1 MDDVL
6 PPAADVIAELGLQP
20 HPEGGFFRE
29 TFRAT
34 AVVEAAQGRR
44 ASATAIAFL
53 LTAARP
59 SRFHR
64 LVSHEL
70 WVHQGGAPLE
80 LWLLE
85 PDGGARSVLLGPA
98 RAEAGPETRPTARVP
113 AYVWQAARVAPAR
126 GGLGVTALGGRG
138 VPVGRSGPDWSLVSC
153 VVTPGFEY
161 ADFELG
167 RRDVLNA
174 GWPQAAAVIA
184 ELS

>member
-1 MDDVL
+1 MDDVPL
-6 PPAADVIAELGLQP
+6 LAADVIAALGLEP

-34 AVVEAAQGRR
+34 TVVEAAQGRR
-44 ASATAIAFL
+44 ASATTIAFL
-53 LTAARP
+53 LTAERP

-64 LVSHEL
+64 LLSDEL
-70 WVHQGGAPLE
+70 WVHRGGAPLE

-85 PDGGARSVLLGPA
+85 PDGGARSLNLGPVSG
-98 RAEAGPETRPTARVP
+98 EAPLTTRPMARVP
-113 AYVWQAARVAPAR
+113 AYVWQAARVAPA
-126 GGLGVTALGGRG
+126 LGGPG
-138 VPVGRSGPDWSLVSC
+138 GAAACSAPGWSLATC

-174 GWPQAAAVIA
+174 SWPRAAAVIA